1 MTNIPTLEF
10 YAPDYDALKDV
21 PLHQG
26 ARFVGLKEG
35 QTALLFYDQMN
46 HYVFP
51 GGGIEAGET
60 ALEAVIREVLEETG
74 YHIDAVKPVVI
85 IKEHFADS
93 IWHHTFFTGTYG
105 PNVQTPSWT
114 AEEQKYTIQLG
125 FYSFYDALDLLS
137 THQGDD
143 PYSETIM
150 NREFLGL
157 SETINYLNI
166 PL

>member
-1 MTNIPTLEF
+1 MINIPRLEF
-10 YAPDYDALKDV
+10 FAPDYDPLREV
-21 PLHQG
+21 PHHHG

-35 QTALLFYDQMN
+35 ETALLFYDLMN

-51 GGGIEAGET
+51 GGGIEKGET

-74 YHIDAVKPVVI
+74 HSIHGVQPVVI

-93 IWHHTFFTGTYG
+93 VWHHTFFTGTYG
-105 PNVQTPSWT
+105 PKVQAPKWT
-114 AEEQKYTIQLG
+114 IEEQKYNIQLS
-125 FYSFYDALDLLS
+125 FYSLREALDLLS
-137 THQGDD
+137 IHQGDD